1 MSDVNQKPS
10 GEPGQGA
17 SPRASIRGMGWEI
30 LRGESPPEHYVA
42 GLPEEDA
49 QTEAPLLAETVG
61 DPRAATGQLAGARQ
75 SDSAAV
81 LDRLAAPEYS
91 KLHGQ
96 TTPTPMP
103 RTERQASLT
112 EPAAP
117 PAAALEYEA
126 TPRIESALRGVL
138 PARPTYEPRPAVA
151 QITPDQPEDV
161 TTTSA
166 AEGARLALS
175 REDLAEAALL
185 GLEPIPTGPT
195 PTAPRPGSGDLFGDA
210 QDIPPAD
217 DLLDR
222 FVTDERLDELWGE
235 VEALQAALAEATP
248 GNRARYDTYQKEVLQ
263 AYTLLLQNR
272 ANYDDVRAIVYRIR
286 GELRQDARSAEAIQQ
301 YRPRLLIF
309 FVISLLIWAGLMLLE
324 PAFGRFVTD
333 ALDVRLLALLY
344 HPTLFG
350 MLGAILN
357 GYFTLNRHMIHE
369 RDFDPVH
376 VSWYV
381 MNPLVGAI
389 MGLLMALLFGTGIV
403 STVGISALAQEPAG
417 QYPFLLWVLC
427 FLAGYNQNVVMRLL
441 SWTFDQLR
449 GADDNTPTSGE
460 ASSPLS

>member
-1 MSDVNQKPS
+1 MTDLNHPPPE
-10 GEPGQGA
+10 EPGQGA
-17 SPRASIRGMGWEI
+17 SPRASLRGMGWEI
-30 LRGESPPEHYVA
+30 LRGEAPPEHYVA
-42 GLPEEDA
+42 GLQEEDD
-49 QTEAPLLAETVG
+49 QVEAPLLAET
-61 DPRAATGQLAGARQ
+61 PAERQ
-75 SDSAAV
+75 GSAIV

-96 TTPTPMP
+96 MTPTPMP

-112 EPAAP
+112 EPAAAP
-117 PAAALEYEA
+117 QMSALEYEA
-126 TPRIESALRGVL
+126 TPRIESALRGTL
-138 PARPTYEPRPAVA
+138 PALPTYEPRTAVA
-151 QITPDQPEDV
+151 ELTPDRPEDV
-161 TTTSA
+161 TAVGA
-166 AEGARLALS
+166 AEGANLALS

-185 GLEPIPTGPT
+185 GLEPIPTGPAPFT
-195 PTAPRPGSGDLFGDA
+195 PRPGSGDLFGDA

-222 FVTDERLDELWGE
+222 FVTDERLDGLWGE
-235 VEALQAALAEATP
+235 VEALQADLAQATP
-248 GNRARYDTYQKEVLQ
+248 GSRARYDTYQKEVLQ

-324 PAFGRFVTD
+324 PVFGRFVTD
-333 ALDVRLLALLY
+333 TLDVRLLALLY

-350 MLGAILN
+350 VLGAILN

-449 GADDNTPTSGE
+449 GADDDTTSGGE